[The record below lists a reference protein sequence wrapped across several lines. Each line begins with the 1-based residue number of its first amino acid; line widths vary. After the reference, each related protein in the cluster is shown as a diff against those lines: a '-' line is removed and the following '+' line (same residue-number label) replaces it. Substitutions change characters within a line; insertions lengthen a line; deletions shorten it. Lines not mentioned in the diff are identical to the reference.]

1 MNHFKYNLRSFLG
14 CFSLSFVC
22 HDARISPP
30 QLAKKPPK
38 ILLIYILFKFKHA
51 IRQSLE

>member
-22 HDARISPP
+22 HDARISPS
-30 QLAKKPPK
+30 ATCEKPSKNP
-38 ILLIYILFKFKHA
+38 LNIYFI
-51 IRQSLE
+51 